1 MTRKEQL
8 VAMRP
13 RDLIALADRLGVKVA
28 ASKNRVNLKEKKMNV
43 IERILL
49 AEESEEIDENA
60 ISPWDEVTIYDWTWF
75 DSFKDVTKKKVS
87 GTTKRIPST
96 RNYEHTLERVIELL
110 ENIEGVTPTVFK
122 SGVSVRV
129 GKVKI
134 AEFWKRSNC
143 IRLCIK
149 KDELDRVDTTL
160 VTGLAQRPGKG
171 RENQMS
177 MYIPTA
183 NITAVITGMFS

>member
-1 MTRKEQL
+1 MTRRDEL
-8 VAMRP
+8 TALRP

-28 ASKNRVNLKEKKMNV
+28 ASKNRVNLKEKKSNV

-49 AEESEEIDENA
+49 AEESEEIDENET
-60 ISPWDEVTIYDWTWF
+60 SPWDEVTMYDWTWF
-75 DSFKDVTKKKVS
+75 DSFKDVKKKKVS
-87 GTTKRIPST
+87 GATKRITST
-96 RNYEHTLERVIELL
+96 RNYEHTLEKVIELL
-110 ENIEGVTPTVFK
+110 EDVDGITTTVFK

-134 AEFWKRSNC
+134 AEFWKRHNC

-149 KDELDRVDTTL
+149 KDELDRVDTSL

-183 NITAVITGMFS
+183 NIGTVIAGMFN

>member
-60 ISPWDEVTIYDWTWF
+60 ISPWDEETIYDWTYF
-75 DSFKDVTKKKVS
+75 DAFFKKQQRTKATRKPADVAVD
-87 GTTKRIPST
+87 
-96 RNYEHTLERVIELL
+96 ED
-110 ENIEGVTPTVFK
+110 
-122 SGVSVRV
+122 
-129 GKVKI
+129 KI
-134 AEFWKRSNC
+134 AVLTELASAIGFEVLIRRKNAVALKKGKKRLIEMGIARGLFQIAAKPIC
-143 IRLCIK
+143 VEGTDI
-149 KDELDRVDTTL
+149 EYRVMNGGDYISVKNLTRAEAEAVLNTMF
-160 VTGLAQRPGKG
+160 
-171 RENQMS
+171 ENV
-177 MYIPTA
+177 PA
-183 NITAVITGMFS
+183 